1 MKMQTVRHGALC
13 AALAAAAVG
22 LGGCEGIKEQ
32 LGLTKKAPDEFV
44 VMTKA
49 PLVLP
54 PDYNLRP
61 PQPGA
66 PRPQEFQPREQ
77 AQAALSNQRAE
88 LPGQIRPWVRDAKS
102 GAQPLSP
109 GEAALLRQARAA
121 DADPG
126 IRRKINEEFT
136 QLADRDKGFVDRLIF
151 WQKADEPGTL
161 LDAGKESQRLREAQA
176 AGKAPADGE
185 TPTITRRGRGILDG
199 IF

>member
-1 MKMQTVRHGALC
+1 MIEQSTRQFALC
-13 AALAAAAVG
+13 AALFAAAFS
-22 LGGCEGIKEQ
+22 LSGCEGIKEQ
-32 LGLTKKAPDEFV
+32 LGMTKKAPDEFV

-54 PDYNLRP
+54 PDYSLRP

-66 PRPQEFQPREQ
+66 ARPQEYQPREQ

-88 LPGQIRPWVRDAKS
+88 LPGQIRPWSREAKP
-102 GAQPLSP
+102 GQQPISP

-151 WQKADEPGTL
+151 WKQPAEPGTL
-161 LDAGKESQRLREAQA
+161 LDAGQESQRLREAQA
-176 AGKAPADGE
+176 AGKAPTEGE
-185 TPTITRRGRGILDG
+185 TPSITRKGRGILEG